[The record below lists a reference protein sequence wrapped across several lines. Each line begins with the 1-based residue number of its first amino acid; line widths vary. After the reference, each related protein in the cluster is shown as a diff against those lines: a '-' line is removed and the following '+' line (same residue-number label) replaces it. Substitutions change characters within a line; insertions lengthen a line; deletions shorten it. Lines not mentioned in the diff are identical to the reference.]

1 MHFFTL
7 QWCKVDIGKTSR
19 NAKQLRLTIGDNHG
33 IIS

>member
-7 QWCKVDIGKTSR
+7 QWCKVDTGKL
-19 NAKQLRLTIGDNHG
+19 AEMQILYRLTIGDNHG

>member
-7 QWCKVDIGKTSR
+7 QWCKVDTGKLAEMQ
-19 NAKQLRLTIGDNHG
+19 NKLRLTIGDNHG